1 MAQTAAGPARPSHC
15 LRGSVVRA
23 KWLIVGA
30 GFTGCTLAERIA
42 TQLDER
48 VLLIDRRPQV
58 GGNAFDCEDE
68 HGVLL
73 HRYGPHI
80 FHTNSRKIWDYLSK
94 FTEWRPYQH
103 KVLGVIDGKPIPLP
117 FNLDSLAATYP
128 AQSAQRLSDKLIGL
142 YGADSKVPILKLLQN
157 TDPEVKELA
166 RYIYDKVFYNYTVK
180 QWDLTP
186 EDLDPSVTGRVPIRL
201 NRDDRYF
208 EDTYQAMPCA
218 GYSAMFGRM
227 LDHPNIEVAVNV
239 DFRDV
244 PRSTFERTIF
254 TGPIDEYFDYEFGAL
269 PYRSLRFEF
278 ENLDQRCYQQ
288 VGTVNYP
295 NDELFTRITEQKY
308 ITGQAHARTT
318 IVREF
323 PQAYVPGQNEPYYPV
338 PRDQNRRQY
347 EIYEQEAEKLNG
359 SVLFVGRLADYRYYN
374 MDQAVGRAL
383 KVFEGQVV

>member
-1 MAQTAAGPARPSHC
+1 M
-15 LRGSVVRA
+15 RA

-103 KVLGVIDGKPIPLP
+103 KVLGMIDGKPIPLP

-128 AQSAQRLSDKLIGL
+128 AQSAQRLSDKLISL

-157 TDPEVKELA
+157 TDLEVKELA

-208 EDTYQAMPCA
+208 EDTYQVMPNA
-218 GYSAMFGRM
+218 GYSAMFRRM

-239 DFRDV
+239 NFRDV
-244 PRSTFERTIF
+244 PTSTFERTIF

-278 ENLDQRCYQQ
+278 ENLDQRCYQR

-295 NDELFTRITEQKY
+295 NDELFTRITEQKH

-323 PQAYVPGQNEPYYPV
+323 PQAYVPGQNEPYYPI

>member
-1 MAQTAAGPARPSHC
+1 M
-15 LRGSVVRA
+15 RA

-48 VLLIDRRPQV
+48 VLLVDRRPQV

-68 HGVLL
+68 HGVLV

-80 FHTNSRKIWDYLSK
+80 FHTNSRKVWDYLSK

-103 KVLGVIDGKPIPLP
+103 KVLGMIDGKRIPLP
-117 FNLDSLAATYP
+117 FNLDSLEATYP
-128 AQSAQRLSDKLIGL
+128 AQAARRLGDKLIGL
-142 YGADSKVPILKLLQN
+142 YGADSKVPILKLLEN
-157 TDPEVKELA
+157 KDCEVNELA
-166 RYIYDKVFYNYTVK
+166 RYIYDNVFYNYTVK
-180 QWDLTP
+180 QWELTP

-208 EDTYQAMPCA
+208 EDTYQAMPSPS
-218 GYSAMFGRM
+218 YSAMFARM

-239 DFRDV
+239 DCRDV
-244 PRSTFERTIF
+244 PASSFERTIF
-254 TGPIDEYFDYEFGAL
+254 TGPIDEYFEYAFGEL

-278 ENLDQRCYQQ
+278 ENLDQCRYQP

-308 ITGQAHARTT
+308 ITGQAHGRTT

-323 PQAYVPGQNEPYYPV
+323 PQAYVPGQNEPYYPI

-347 EIYEQEAEKLNG
+347 EIYEQEAGKLNG
-359 SVLFVGRLADYRYYN
+359 SVIFVGRLADYRYYN

-383 KVFEGQVV
+383 KVFEGQIS